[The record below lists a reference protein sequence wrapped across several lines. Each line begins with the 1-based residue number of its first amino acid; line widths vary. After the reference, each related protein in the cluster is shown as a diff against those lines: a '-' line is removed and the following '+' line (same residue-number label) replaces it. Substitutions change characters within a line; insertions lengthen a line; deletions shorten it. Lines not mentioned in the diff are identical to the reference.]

1 MLRLIRLGLG
11 PKCLHL
17 TEIDVNEKETQ
28 ALKYII
34 NQKKKNYNIFK
45 FTVK

>member
-1 MLRLIRLGLG
+1 MLRLIRLGFG

-17 TEIDVNEKETQ
+17 TEIDVNEKETH
-28 ALKYII
+28 ALKYTI
-34 NQKKKNYNIFK
+34 NEKKNYNIFK